1 MCCVCTIGQG
11 GLGTVALACHRHVYT
26 LVAMKMVEND
36 NEHLH
41 LVMTEVAVLKM
52 IKNLHII
59 CLSQILRTE
68 SYTFKGM
75 EYAPGGNLRKQI

>member
-1 MCCVCTIGQG
+1 MTNG
-11 GLGTVALACHRHVYT
+11 
-26 LVAMKMVEND
+26 
-36 NEHLH
+36 HLY
-41 LVMTEVAVLKM
+41 LVMTEVAALRM